1 MKSTWTPRS
10 IYLYVVCLI
19 TLVMMIIG
27 TVNVIKSVTEM
38 AYPQPRPYPQ
48 VTIKAPGEEPLAP
61 EAEARFIEEQ
71 READRQ
77 WSRRNAVLSI
87 VGNGALLVIAAPL
100 YRFHWRQV
108 QREREAAEA

>member
-27 TVNVIKSVTEM
+27 TVNMIKAITEL

-48 VTIKAPGEEPLAP
+48 MTIKASGEEALDL

-77 WSRRNAVLSI
+77 RSQRNAMLSL

-100 YRFHWRQV
+100 YRYHWRQV

>member
-48 VTIKAPGEEPLAP
+48 VTIKAPAKAARPEPRRALSKSS
-61 EAEARFIEEQ
+61 ARPTG
-71 READRQ
+71 
-77 WSRRNAVLSI
+77 SGRRNAVLSI
-87 VGNGALLVIAAPL
+87 VGSRALLVIAAPL